1 MKITRLL
8 QLLFGMLL
16 LVNVACTT
24 DDEYTEMALKTYE
37 NGYLLIN
44 EGNFGSPNADV
55 TYFSKDLS
63 NVQNGIYKANNGDE
77 NLGDV
82 LQTIAFDGDKAYL
95 LLNNS
100 NKIQVVNRYTFKK
113 TGQITAQLDN
123 PRYLAIANGN
133 IYVSND
139 KYLGA
144 KYVSVYKLSDLSFV
158 KKINF
163 NDTAERVLVAGGNVW
178 VQNAT
183 YDFGNKFTKINTSTN
198 EIDGQPI
205 TVPSGEI
212 VKTVTS
218 NNSMYTITNG
228 TANSYIYEINGAGT
242 ITKTTTI
249 TGINNAR
256 NLQVDGGKYYYSVA
270 NKIYSM
276 DMTATAAPTSPIITA
291 VDGGAYFTLYGFT
304 VLDGKIFTTDVKGF
318 TQDSEVSVYSSTGT
332 FIKKFATGRG
342 SSTVYAN

>member
-1 MKITRLL
+1 
-8 QLLFGMLL
+8 MLL
-16 LVNVACTT
+16 LLNVACSTE
-24 DDEYTEMALKTYE
+24 DDYEEVAKQTYD

-55 TYFSKDLS
+55 TYFSKDVN
-63 NVQNGIYKANNGDE
+63 NVQNGIYKANNGEE

-82 LQTIAFDGDKAYL
+82 LQTIVFDGDKAYL

-113 TGQITAQLDN
+113 TAQITAQLDN
-123 PRYLAIANGN
+123 PRYMAITNGM

-139 KYLGA
+139 KYNGA
-144 KYVSVYKLSDLSFV
+144 KYVSVYKVSDLSFV

-163 NDTAERVLVAGGNVW
+163 TDTAERVLVAGGNVW

-205 TVPSGEI
+205 TLPNGNI

-218 NNSMYTITNG
+218 NNNMYTVTNG
-228 TANSYIYEINGAGT
+228 TANSYIYEINSAGS
-242 ITKTTTI
+242 ITKTTTL

-256 NLQVDGGKYYYSVA
+256 NLQVEGGKYYFSSA

-276 DMTATAAPTSPIITA
+276 DMTATAVPASPIITA

-304 VLDGKIFTTDVKGF
+304 VLDGKVFTTDVKNF

-332 FIKKFATGRG
+332 FIKKFTSGRG
-342 SSTVYAN
+342 STTVYSN